1 MMPQRTRK
9 SKPSAGYTLVGTESL
24 PANQV
29 TATGSAKVDG
39 GESRYRVLAVCA
51 HPVQYSSPYF
61 RRLAQHPRIELLVAY
76 CSLKGA
82 EPTHDPDFDATVK
95 WDVPLL
101 DGYEWVH
108 VANLGPDDE
117 SFFGLNNP
125 GLWKL
130 VRDGHFDAVL
140 CSTGYI
146 RASFWIARTSAW
158 LSGVPFIF
166 GTDAHSLDAQNGSRW
181 RRALKKALWPYLYR
195 LATQVI
201 VPSSGGRDL
210 MLSLGIPEERISFT
224 PFSVDNRWWLEESTK
239 VDREAVRR
247 RWGVPGGA
255 CVILY
260 CAKLQNWKRP
270 KDLLQAFAR
279 VQPADAFL
287 VIAGEGPL
295 RAEMEKEAAKLGILE
310 RTRFLGFV
318 NQSELPSV
326 YRAADVFVLPSGYEP
341 FGVVVNEASLCGCAV
356 VASDRVGSAKDL
368 VLPVDKEL
376 VYPCGDIDALAGVL
390 GQLVKDRGRCWEL
403 GLAARTRMASWSP
416 EHTVEGTVQAV
427 ELAVKRRRAGV

>member
-1 MMPQRTRK
+1 MMPQSVRK
-9 SKPSAGYTLVGTESL
+9 SKPSAGYTLVGMQSL

-29 TATGSAKVDG
+29 AAIKSAKVDG
-39 GESRYRVLAVCA
+39 GERRYRLLAVCA
-51 HPVQYSSPYF
+51 HPAQYSSPYF

-76 CSLKGA
+76 CSLRGA
-82 EPTHDPDFDATVK
+82 EPTHDREFGATVK

-101 DGYEWVH
+101 DGYQWVQ

-130 VRDGHFDAVL
+130 VRNGHFDAVL
-140 CSTGYI
+140 CATGYI
-146 RASFWIARTSAW
+146 RASFWIARISAW
-158 LSGVPFIF
+158 FSAVPFIF

-181 RRALKKALWPYLYR
+181 KRAVKKVFWPYLYR

-210 MLSLGIPEERISFT
+210 MLSLRIPEERISFT
-224 PFSVDNRWWLEESTK
+224 PFSVDNRWWLEQSAK

-247 RWGVPGGA
+247 RWGVPGDA

-260 CAKLQNWKRP
+260 CAKLQSWKRP

-279 VQPADAFL
+279 AQSTDAFL

-295 RAEMEKEAAKLGILE
+295 RAEMQKEAAELGILE
-310 RTRFLGFV
+310 RSRFLGFV

-326 YRAADVFVLPSGYEP
+326 YTASDVFVLPSGYEP

-356 VASDRVGSAKDL
+356 VASDRVGSARDL
-368 VLPVDKEL
+368 ILPVDQQL
-376 VYPCGDIDALAGVL
+376 VYPCGDIDALAAVL
-390 GQLVKDRGRCWEL
+390 TRLVNDRAQCRKL
-403 GLAARTRMASWSP
+403 GLAARAHMSTWSS
-416 EHTVEGTVQAV
+416 EHTVEGTVHAV
-427 ELAVKRRRAGV
+427 EAAVKRRRAEV